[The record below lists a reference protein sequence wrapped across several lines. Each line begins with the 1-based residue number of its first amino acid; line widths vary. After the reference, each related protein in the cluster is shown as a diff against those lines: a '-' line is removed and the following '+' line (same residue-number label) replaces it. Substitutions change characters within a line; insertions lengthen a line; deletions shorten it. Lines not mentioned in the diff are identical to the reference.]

1 MIQQIL
7 GSLLVAILI
16 PVATAIGFLLAKL
29 IRKGISKID
38 SEALQGMAWTAVHFV
53 EQKFRDL
60 HGKDKFDRAYE
71 IVASKLPGVE
81 KGNIEQA
88 IESCV
93 NAMNKEFPK
102 GGGSSVGS

>member
-7 GSLLVAILI
+7 GSLLIAILI
-16 PVATAIGFLLAKL
+16 PVAAALGLLLAKL
-29 IRKGISKID
+29 IKKGISKID
-38 SEALQGMAWTAVHFV
+38 SEALQSVAWSAVHFV

-60 HGKDKFDRAYE
+60 HGKDKFDKAYE
-71 IVASKLPGVE
+71 IIASKIPGVE
-81 KGNIEQA
+81 KENIEQA

-102 GGGSSVGS
+102 NA

>member
-7 GSLLVAILI
+7 GNLLIAVLI

-29 IRKGISKID
+29 IKKSISQID
-38 SEALQGMAWTAVHFV
+38 SEALQSLAWTAAHFV

-60 HGKDKFDRAYE
+60 HGKDKFDKAYE

-81 KGNIEQA
+81 KENIEQA

-93 NAMNKEFPK
+93 NAMKKEFPK
-102 GGGSSVGS
+102 GEGSSPGS